1 MTESILQARWNRV
14 STLEGPLGPVN
25 VHVYD
30 DANGALF
37 VMLRLIEDVLATAI
51 AERGQALW
59 IGAGGGTPKPVY
71 EQLDTLNVPWDK
83 VTLSQVD
90 ERFVPLDDAA
100 SNTKMMGEAAAPVIA
115 KGMVF
120 ETLIRDI
127 TDPVVCAAKAEA
139 LLRSFN
145 GGEAP
150 MFDLT
155 LLGMGPDMHYASIF
169 PGHPINATVYDTE
182 ALVLP
187 VVPATGGIEPK
198 LPRITLSVKALNR
211 SRRIVLY
218 ITGFEKLRALEAAVA
233 DPNPDRSPIGAF
245 LAQCPA
251 PVDIVWG

>member
-1 MTESILQARWNRV
+1 MTEDILQSRWNRV
-14 STLEGPLGPVN
+14 YKLESPTGHVN
-25 VHVYD
+25 VRVYD
-30 DANGALF
+30 DAEGALF
-37 VMLRLIEDVLATAI
+37 VMLRLVEDALTTAI
-51 AERGQALW
+51 SERGRALW

-71 EQLDTLNVPWDK
+71 EQLDTLNLPWDK

-90 ERFVPLDDAA
+90 ERFVPVDDAA
-100 SNTKMMGEAAAPVIA
+100 SNTKMMAEAAAPLIA

-127 TDPVVCAAKAEA
+127 TDPVVCAEKAEA

-155 LLGMGPDMHYASIF
+155 LLGMGPDRHYASIF
-169 PGHPINATVYDTE
+169 PGHPINAMVYDTE
-182 ALVLP
+182 SLVLP
-187 VVPATGGIEPK
+187 VEPATGGVEPK

-218 ITGFEKLRALEAAVA
+218 ITGFEKEKALEAAVA

-251 PVDIVWG
+251 PVDIVVG